1 MERSFAFSSALVLG
15 ILIALGLIGA
25 GYFIGQGFYSARTGE
40 RYVTVRGLVERPVKA
55 DLAVWNINFAATSND
70 VSTANA
76 EIQRDAKLVLVF
88 AQSHGF
94 AATEIQPTQTKV
106 SDMLAAGYGRE
117 VKPETRY
124 RVQGGV
130 RIRSTNADQVQ
141 QASQMTGELV
151 QKNIVL
157 AEPETGR
164 ANPAYFFTK
173 LDSIRPAMLAE
184 ATRSARSVAQQFAN
198 DSGSHLGT
206 IRRANQGVF
215 EITSRDSPDPID
227 ELGSIDK
234 KVRLVTTVDCLLI
247 N

>member
-1 MERSFAFSSALVLG
+1 MERGFSFSSALVLG
-15 ILIALGLIGA
+15 ILVALGLIGG
-25 GYFIGQGFYSARTGE
+25 GYFIGQGFARSKTGE

-70 VSTANA
+70 VSKAND
-76 EIQRDAKLVLVF
+76 EIQRDAKMVLEF

-94 AATEIQPTQTKV
+94 AANEIQPTQTKV
-106 SDMLAAGYGRE
+106 TDMLAQGYGRE

-124 RVQGGV
+124 VVQGGI
-130 RIRSTNADQVQ
+130 RIRSTTVDRIQ
-141 QASQMTGELV
+141 QTSQMTGELV

-157 AEPETGR
+157 AEAEAGR

-173 LDSIRPAMLAE
+173 LDSIRPPMLAE

-198 DSGSHLGT
+198 DSGSQLGT

-215 EITSRDSPDPID
+215 EITSPDAPNSD
-227 ELGSIDK
+227 ELASIDK
-234 KVRLVTTVDCLLI
+234 KVRLVTTVDYLLV